1 MNDERLRDLYGKAMA
16 HGPGAPGFRAASCVT
31 PEQLL
36 DLVRREGSE
45 ESRLRT
51 LDHVM
56 ACPSCRHEFD
66 LLRAVEQAGVESGAR
81 PPSVRWQWQR
91 MTPIALA
98 ASLLLALGV
107 TIALNRA
114 GERPDQP
121 RGATGGVTLLAP
133 ATQVSAQE
141 PITFVWRPVR
151 HANRYVLE
159 LLEGSG
165 GGKMVLSRETSDT
178 AMVLDST
185 LLQPGAQYQW
195 WVRAVT
201 PAGELASPL
210 RPLRLRN
217 R

>member
-1 MNDERLRDLYGKAMA
+1 MNDERLRDLYQKSLAQ
-16 HGPGAPGFRAASCVT
+16 GPASACAT

-45 ESRLRT
+45 DSRLRT

-56 ACPSCRHEFD
+56 ACPSCRREFD

-81 PPSVRWQWQR
+81 PSRVRWQWQR
-91 MTPIALA
+91 MAPLALA

-121 RGATGGVTLLAP
+121 RGAGSGVTLLAP
-133 ATQVSAQE
+133 AAQVPAHE
-141 PITFVWRPVR
+141 LVTFAWRPVR

-165 GGKMVLSRETSDT
+165 GKVVLSRETSDT
-178 AMVLDST
+178 VLVLDPR
-185 LLQPGAQYQW
+185 LLQPGAEYQW

-210 RPLRLRN
+210 RPLRLRTH
-217 R
+217 

>member
-1 MNDERLRDLYGKAMA
+1 MNDERLRELYRKTLAEGSGLTRA
-16 HGPGAPGFRAASCVT
+16 GAVSCVS

-36 DLVRREGSE
+36 DLVRREGAE
-45 ESRLRT
+45 QSRLT
-51 LDHVM
+51 ILDHVM

-81 PPSVRWQWQR
+81 PRARWQWHR
-91 MTPIALA
+91 LAPVGLA

-107 TIALNRA
+107 AIGLNRA
-114 GERPDQP
+114 GDRPDQL
-121 RGATGGVTLLAP
+121 RGAPGGVTLLAP
-133 ATQVSAQE
+133 AAQVAADG

-151 HANRYVLE
+151 HANRYILE

-165 GGKMVLSRETSDT
+165 GGAVALSRETSDT
-178 AMVLDST
+178 AVVLDPK
-185 LLQPGAQYQW
+185 LLQPGAQYAW

-201 PAGELASPL
+201 PAGELTSSL
-210 RPLRLRN
+210 QPLRLRT

>member
-1 MNDERLRDLYGKAMA
+1 MNDERLRELYGQALAKRAGSTA
-16 HGPGAPGFRAASCVT
+16 GAASCVS

-36 DLVRREGSE
+36 ELVRREGTE
-45 ESRLRT
+45 QSRLTT

-66 LLRAVEQAGVESGAR
+66 LLRAVEQAGVESGVRPRAR
-81 PPSVRWQWQR
+81 WHWHDLA
-91 MTPIALA
+91 PIGLA

-107 TIALNRA
+107 VIGVNRSR
-114 GERPDQP
+114 ERPDQP
-121 RGATGGVTLLAP
+121 RGASAAVTLLAP
-133 ATQVSAQE
+133 PSQVGVDE

-151 HANRYVLE
+151 HAGRYVLE

-165 GGKMVLSRETSDT
+165 GGGTVLSRETSDT
-178 AMVLDST
+178 AVVLDPK
-185 LLQPGAQYQW
+185 LFQPGAEYRW

-201 PAGELASPL
+201 PAGELTSPL
-210 RPLRLRN
+210 RQLRLRN

>member
-1 MNDERLRDLYGKAMA
+1 MNDERLRGVYRTILAQNSGST
-16 HGPGAPGFRAASCVT
+16 GAGAASCVS

-36 DLVRREGSE
+36 DLVRREGAE
-45 ESRLRT
+45 QSRLAT

-56 ACPSCRHEFD
+56 ACPLCHHEFD

-81 PPSVRWQWQR
+81 ARTRWRWHSLA
-91 MTPIALA
+91 PIGLA

-107 TIALNRA
+107 AIGLNRA

-121 RGATGGVTLLAP
+121 RGASDGVTLLAP
-133 ATQVSAQE
+133 TTQVAAAE

-151 HANRYVLE
+151 HASRYVLE

-165 GGKMVLSRETSDT
+165 GGATVVSRETSDT
-178 AMVLDST
+178 AVVLDPE
-185 LLQPGAQYQW
+185 LFQPGAQYAW

-201 PAGELASPL
+201 PAGELTSPL
-210 RPLRLRN
+210 QPLRLRH

>member
-1 MNDERLRDLYGKAMA
+1 MNDERLRDLYQKSLAQGSAGS
-16 HGPGAPGFRAASCVT
+16 GPRPVSCVT

-36 DLVRREGSE
+36 ALVRGEGSE

-56 ACPSCRHEFD
+56 ACPSCRREFD

-81 PPSVRWQWQR
+81 PSRVRWQWQR
-91 MTPIALA
+91 MAPLALA
-98 ASLLLALGV
+98 ASLLLALAV

-121 RGATGGVTLLAP
+121 RGAGSGVTLLAP
-133 ATQVSAQE
+133 AAEVPAHE
-141 PITFVWRPVR
+141 PVTFAWRPVR

-178 AMVLDST
+178 AMALDLT
-185 LLQPGAQYQW
+185 LLRPGAQYQW

-201 PAGELASPL
+201 PAGELVSPL

-217 R
+217 P

>member
-1 MNDERLRDLYGKAMA
+1 MNDERLRELYRKGLDRDA
-16 HGPGAPGFRAASCVT
+16 GSSSPGAPTCVT

-36 DLVRREGSE
+36 ALVRREGAE

-56 ACPSCRHEFD
+56 ACSSCRREFD

-81 PPSVRWQWQR
+81 PGARWQWQR
-91 MTPIALA
+91 VVPIGLA

-107 TIALNRA
+107 TIVLNRA
-114 GERPDQP
+114 GERPDHL
-121 RGATGGVTLLAP
+121 RGAPAGVTLLAP
-133 ATQVSAQE
+133 AAQVAAQE

-159 LLEGSG
+159 LLEGNG
-165 GGKMVLSRETSDT
+165 GGATVLSRETSDT
-178 AMVLDST
+178 TLVLDPK
-185 LLQPGAQYQW
+185 LFQPGAQYQW

-201 PAGELASPL
+201 PAGELSSPV
-210 RPLRLRN
+210 RTLRLRN

>member
-1 MNDERLRDLYGKAMA
+1 MNDERLRDLYRKALA
-16 HGPGAPGFRAASCVT
+16 QGAGAPGSRAASCVT

-36 DLVRREGSE
+36 ALVRREGSE

-56 ACPSCRHEFD
+56 ACPSCRPEYD

-81 PPSVRWQWQR
+81 PSRVRWQWQHV
-91 MTPIALA
+91 TPLALA

-121 RGATGGVTLLAP
+121 RGAGSGVTLLAP
-133 ATQVSAQE
+133 AAQVPAHE
-141 PITFVWRPVR
+141 PVTFAWRPVR

-165 GGKMVLSRETSDT
+165 GGKTVLSRETSDT
-178 AMVLDST
+178 AVVLDPK
-185 LLQPGAQYQW
+185 LFQPGAQYQW

-217 R
+217 P

>member
-1 MNDERLRDLYGKAMA
+1 MNDERLREVYRKALA
-16 HGPGAPGFRAASCVT
+16 QGSGPTGAGAASCVS

-36 DLVRREGSE
+36 DLVRREGAE
-45 ESRLRT
+45 QSRLTT

-81 PPSVRWQWQR
+81 PGARWQWHNLA
-91 MTPIALA
+91 PIGLA

-107 TIALNRA
+107 AIGLNRA

-121 RGATGGVTLLAP
+121 RGAFGGVTLLAP
-133 ATQVSAQE
+133 ATLVAADE

-165 GGKMVLSRETSDT
+165 GGATVLSRETSDT
-178 AMVLDST
+178 VVVLDPS
-185 LLQPGAQYQW
+185 LLQPGAQYAW

-201 PAGELASPL
+201 PAGELTSSL
-210 RPLRLRN
+210 QPLRLRT